1 MLELKNIYKTFNPGT
16 INEKRALNGLNLKL
30 NEGDFVTV
38 IGGNGAGKST
48 MLNSVAG
55 VYPVDSGTIKD
66 RSLSTILMLQNFLN
80 INVLHILD
88 VCFRI
93 Q

>member
-48 MLNSVAG
+48 MLNAVAG
-55 VYPVDSGTIKD
+55 PGRLMKD